1 MVTECYNTCF
11 VLRDGDKHLL
21 VDGGGGNT
29 LLAQLKHAGF
39 DWMDMS
45 EIFVTHKH
53 VDHIM
58 GIVWM
63 IRMICQH
70 MKQGQYEG
78 EVTIYGHEEVIR
90 ILKEMAEML
99 YPKKQTCY
107 IGDRLHLV
115 VVEDGEER
123 TLMGHKTTFFD
134 IQSTKAKQFGFCMD
148 MGNGEKFTCC
158 GDEPY
163 NECEKKYAENS
174 KWLLHEAFCLFDQAD
189 RFHPYE
195 KHHSTAKDA
204 SELAEQ
210 LGVQNLIRIGTAGA
224 FTDELALGDIFVAL
238 AASTDSNYQHAFDL
252 PGQYSPSASWAL
264 LTKALAASSDTGI
277 PFKAG
282 NVVTC
287 DVFYEFGDWWKKW
300 AQMGVQAVEME
311 TAALYMN
318 AAYNHVNA
326 LSMISISDNFV
337 TGAKSSVE
345 ERQNSFTNMMKLAL
359 ETAVK

>member
-1 MVTECYNTCF
+1 MSLHIAAKKGQIAESILLPGDP
-11 VLRDGDKHLL
+11 LRAEFIAENFLRGAEKYTDIR
-21 VDGGGGNT
+21 NMY
-29 LLAQLKHAGF
+29 GF
-39 DWMDMS
+39 TGTYKGVPVSVQGTGMGMPS
-45 EIFVTHKH
+45 
-53 VDHIM
+53 M
-58 GIVWM
+58 GIYSW
-63 IRMICQH
+63 
-70 MKQGQYEG
+70 
-78 EVTIYGHEEVIR
+78 
-90 ILKEMAEML
+90 
-99 YPKKQTCY
+99 
-107 IGDRLHLV
+107 
-115 VVEDGEER
+115 
-123 TLMGHKTTFFD
+123 
-134 IQSTKAKQFGFCMD
+134 
-148 MGNGEKFTCC
+148 
-158 GDEPY
+158 
-163 NECEKKYAENS
+163 
-174 KWLLHEAFCLFDQAD
+174 
-189 RFHPYE
+189 
-195 KHHSTAKDA
+195 
-204 SELAEQ
+204 ELITEY
-210 LGVQNLIRIGTAGA
+210 GVQNLIRICTAGA

-252 PGQYSPSASWAL
+252 PGQYSPSASWEL
-264 LTKALAASSDTGI
+264 LTKALAASSDTAI

>member
-1 MVTECYNTCF
+1 MSLHIAAKKGQIAESILLPGDP
-11 VLRDGDKHLL
+11 LRAEFIAENFLRGAEKYTDIR
-21 VDGGGGNT
+21 NMY
-29 LLAQLKHAGF
+29 GF
-39 DWMDMS
+39 TGTYKGVPVSVQGTGMGMPS
-45 EIFVTHKH
+45 
-53 VDHIM
+53 M
-58 GIVWM
+58 GIYSW
-63 IRMICQH
+63 
-70 MKQGQYEG
+70 
-78 EVTIYGHEEVIR
+78 
-90 ILKEMAEML
+90 
-99 YPKKQTCY
+99 
-107 IGDRLHLV
+107 
-115 VVEDGEER
+115 
-123 TLMGHKTTFFD
+123 
-134 IQSTKAKQFGFCMD
+134 
-148 MGNGEKFTCC
+148 
-158 GDEPY
+158 
-163 NECEKKYAENS
+163 
-174 KWLLHEAFCLFDQAD
+174 
-189 RFHPYE
+189 
-195 KHHSTAKDA
+195 
-204 SELAEQ
+204 ELITEY
-210 LGVQNLIRIGTAGA
+210 GVQNLIRIGTAGA

-318 AAYNHVNA
+318 AACNHVNA

>member
-1 MVTECYNTCF
+1 MSLHIAAKKGQIAESILLPGDP
-11 VLRDGDKHLL
+11 LRAEFIAENFLRGAEKYTDIR
-21 VDGGGGNT
+21 NMY
-29 LLAQLKHAGF
+29 GF
-39 DWMDMS
+39 TGTYKGVPVSVQGTGMGMPS
-45 EIFVTHKH
+45 
-53 VDHIM
+53 M
-58 GIVWM
+58 GIYSW
-63 IRMICQH
+63 
-70 MKQGQYEG
+70 
-78 EVTIYGHEEVIR
+78 
-90 ILKEMAEML
+90 
-99 YPKKQTCY
+99 
-107 IGDRLHLV
+107 
-115 VVEDGEER
+115 
-123 TLMGHKTTFFD
+123 
-134 IQSTKAKQFGFCMD
+134 
-148 MGNGEKFTCC
+148 
-158 GDEPY
+158 
-163 NECEKKYAENS
+163 
-174 KWLLHEAFCLFDQAD
+174 
-189 RFHPYE
+189 
-195 KHHSTAKDA
+195 
-204 SELAEQ
+204 ELITEY
-210 LGVQNLIRIGTAGA
+210 GVQNLIRIGTAGA

-264 LTKALAASSDTGI
+264 LTKALAASSDTAI

-345 ERQNSFTNMMKLAL
+345 ERQNSFTNMTKLAL